1 MSNKSLLNRMKNI
14 KKISIRTITAFLIT
28 LILCFLLVFIMVLNR
43 TKVEQLTMEQLIME
57 KSTKINDVMSKLLY
71 KTQVLSTLVQQ
82 SNGQVENFEQFAAS
96 IVDDPAIVNILIA
109 PDGVVSHVYP
119 LEDNQAVVGL
129 DFLAEGAGNGEAVQA
144 IETGQLVLG
153 GPFESVAGGQILVG
167 RQPVYIEEPDGSSR
181 FWGLVSVTLKYPK
194 ALDGAGLSE
203 LKIQGFAY
211 EIWRINPDT
220 NEKQIISD
228 SGHNYNKNTNYI
240 EKHIPILNAD
250 WYFRILPVKVWYEF
264 YETKISILISICV
277 SILVAVIIQN
287 NQNLKG
293 LKDRLET
300 LSNTDALTGI
310 YNRRYFM
317 ESAARKMDRVIR
329 TNSQSFVILLDI
341 DHFKEVNDKYK
352 HQAGD
357 IVLKEITAHITR
369 TLRSYDLFAR
379 YGGEE
384 FIIFV
389 SEIDHASVKH
399 LVERIR
405 LIIAETPVNA
415 DGVMISVTA
424 SFGIAPAAPVNNL
437 DTAIALADDALYIAK
452 NEGRNKVVFHKEI

>member
-1 MSNKSLLNRMKNI
+1 MKNI
-14 KKISIRTITAFLIT
+14 KRISVRTITAFLAT
-28 LILCFLLVFIMVLNR
+28 LILCFSLVFIMVLNR
-43 TKVEQLTMEQLIME
+43 TRVEQLTMEQLIME

-109 PDGVVSHVYP
+109 PDGVVSNVYP

-129 DFLAEGAGNGEAVQA
+129 DFLAEGAGNAEAVQA

-228 SGHNYNKNTNYI
+228 SGHSYNKNTNYI

-250 WYFRILPVKVWYEF
+250 WYFRVLPVKAWYEF

-300 LSNTDALTGI
+300 LSNTDVLTGI

-317 ESAARKMDRVIR
+317 ESVARKMDRVIR
-329 TNSQSFVILLDI
+329 TNSRSFVIILDI
-341 DHFKEVNDKYK
+341 DHFKKVNDKYK

-357 IVLKEITAHITR
+357 TVLKEITARITR

>member
-1 MSNKSLLNRMKNI
+1 MKNI

-28 LILCFLLVFIMVLNR
+28 LILCFSLVFIMVLNR

-250 WYFRILPVKVWYEF
+250 WYFRILPVKAWYEF

>member
-14 KKISIRTITAFLIT
+14 KRISVRTITAFLAT
-28 LILCFLLVFIMVLNR
+28 LILCFSLVFIMVLNR
-43 TKVEQLTMEQLIME
+43 TRVEQLTMEQLIME

-109 PDGVVSHVYP
+109 PDGVVSNVYP

-129 DFLAEGAGNGEAVQA
+129 DFLAEGAGNAEAVQA

-228 SGHNYNKNTNYI
+228 SGHSYNKNTNYI

-250 WYFRILPVKVWYEF
+250 WYFRVLPVKAWYEF

-300 LSNTDALTGI
+300 LSNTDVLTGI

-317 ESAARKMDRVIR
+317 ESVARKMDRVIR
-329 TNSQSFVILLDI
+329 TNSRSFVIILDI
-341 DHFKEVNDKYK
+341 DHFKKVNDKYK

-357 IVLKEITAHITR
+357 TVLKEITARITR